1 MTAVTCARRLLML
14 SHPRCPLATDSNS
27 SLGPTPPRRGK
38 TARWEDEPIE
48 ADLGLARDHGRGR
61 EPPWLAPE
69 NRPGVVV
76 MRFAHFVDKN
86 NIGMLVVPAWQRQ
99 QLAVVAVW
107 TRGVSSRYGDLPGL
121 GRSAEPRL

>member
-1 MTAVTCARRLLML
+1 
-14 SHPRCPLATDSNS
+14 
-27 SLGPTPPRRGK
+27 
-38 TARWEDEPIE
+38 
-48 ADLGLARDHGRGR
+48 
-61 EPPWLAPE
+61 
-69 NRPGVVV
+69 

-121 GRSAEPRL
+121 GRSAEPRLSAITGAGSAERPSTASGSQTRTGV